1 MSALHEATDRLND
14 VIDRLLGPNG
24 CPWDKEQTPDSLTE
38 YLVEEGHELVDA
50 IREGSETHV
59 REELGDVA
67 FLLFFVARLYE
78 AKGGPSLNDALTD
91 TAAKMIR
98 RHPHVFGEAE
108 FATLDEQ
115 LRNWEHIKRE
125 EKKNTKQKGLFAG
138 LPAGLPP
145 LTKAYR
151 LHSKAARVDFTWPT
165 DEEVEQ
171 QVEAEWLEVLD
182 ACAADDKEAIAH
194 ELGDHMFTLVEL
206 ARRKGFKASEIL
218 DAANRR
224 FLSRFERMEMLA
236 EAKNVRLDELSLDDK
251 DELWEAV
258 KAEEKAAKEDKTV

>member
-1 MSALHEATDRLND
+1 MSALHEATDRLNE
-14 VIDRLLGPNG
+14 VIDRLLGQDG
-24 CPWDKEQTPDSLTE
+24 CPWDKSQTPDSLTE

-50 IREGSETHV
+50 IRSGSKPHV

-67 FLLFFVARLYE
+67 FLLFFLARLYE
-78 AKGGPSLNDALTD
+78 AKGGPSLADALTD
-91 TAAKMIR
+91 ASAKMIR
-98 RHPHVFGEAE
+98 RHPHVFGDAK
-108 FATLDEQ
+108 FASLDEQ
-115 LRNWEHIKRE
+115 LQNWEHIKRD
-125 EKKNTKQKGLFAG
+125 EKQNSTKQGLFAG

-151 LHSKAARVDFTWPT
+151 LHSKAARVGFTWPQ

-182 ACAADDKEAIAH
+182 ACAANDEDAIAH

-224 FLSRFERMEMLA
+224 FLSRFERMEALSA
-236 EAKNVRLDELSLDDK
+236 EKGVSMDELSLDDK

-258 KAEEKAAKEDKTV
+258 KAEEKAVKK

>member
-1 MSALHEATDRLND
+1 MSDLHAASDRLND
-14 VIDRLLGPNG
+14 VLDRLLGPDG
-24 CPWDKEQTPDSLTE
+24 CSWDKEQTPDSLTE
-38 YLVEEGHELVDA
+38 YLVEECHELVDA
-50 IREGSETHV
+50 IRSGSAGDV

-78 AKGGPSLNDALTD
+78 ARGGASLADALND

-98 RHPHVFGEAE
+98 RHPHVFADAE
-108 FATLDEQ
+108 FASRDEQ
-115 LRNWEHIKRE
+115 LQNWEHIKRE
-125 EKKNTKQKGLFAG
+125 EKKNAVRKGLFAG
-138 LPAGLPP
+138 LPAGLPS

-151 LHSKAARVDFTWPT
+151 LHSKAARIGFTWPT

-182 ACAADDKEAIAH
+182 ATATDDKAAIAH

-206 ARRKGFKASEIL
+206 SRRKGFKAAEIL

-224 FLSRFERMEMLA
+224 FLARFEAMEALA
-236 EAKNVRLDELSLDDK
+236 AERNLDFRELSLDDK

-258 KAEEKAAKEDKTV
+258 KAAE